1 MLDPRLY
8 PLLET
13 LTRSDLDWL
22 AQEVMSGALAG
33 HVAEESSDALAQAR
47 SVAFRE
53 YQDTRELKPVV
64 ASLKRATPFSGEEQI
79 AWAIAHV
86 GDRIEQVLKMSLT
99 SVDRLDAL
107 VDPDGKALGPVRGA
121 TLLAIVDDEDLIQV
135 GRLQLAAGVE
145 GLDAFR
151 RALDSWASDSLD
163 EEQP

>member
-13 LTRSDLDWL
+13 LTRSGLDWL
-22 AQEVMSGALAG
+22 AQEVVSGALAG
-33 HVAEESSDALAQAR
+33 HVAEESPDALAQAR

-64 ASLKRATPFSGEEQI
+64 ASLERATPFSGEEQI
-79 AWAIAHV
+79 AWAIAHI

-107 VDPDGKALGPVRGA
+107 ADPDGKALGLVQGA
-121 TLLAIVDDEDLIQV
+121 TLLAMADDLIQV
-135 GRLQLAAGVE
+135 GRSQLAAGVE
-145 GLDAFR
+145 GLEEFR
-151 RALDSWASDSLD
+151 RAMDSWASDTLD